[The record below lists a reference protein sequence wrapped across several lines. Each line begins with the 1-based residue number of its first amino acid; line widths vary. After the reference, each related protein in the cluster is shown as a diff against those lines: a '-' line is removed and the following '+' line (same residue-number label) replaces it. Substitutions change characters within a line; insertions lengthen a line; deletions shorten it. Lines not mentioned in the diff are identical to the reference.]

1 MHLLC
6 GDTTLPITSPMASVN
21 LRGVGTQT
29 LSLFLCYSTAC
40 DLDPAGSPQ
49 GPGWDGGRSW
59 LLSLSTDLDLA
70 TWLCLSACEAGERGP
85 PSKLP
90 RVAKI
95 QGLLP
100 QKNESRF

>member
-1 MHLLC
+1 
-6 GDTTLPITSPMASVN
+6 MASVN
-21 LRGVGTQT
+21 LCRVGTQT
-29 LSLFLCYSTAC
+29 LSLLLCYSNAC
-40 DLDPAGSPQ
+40 DLDPAGSLQ
-49 GPGWDGGRSW
+49 GPDRGGGGRSW
-59 LLSLSTDLDLA
+59 LLSLSTDLNLA

-90 RVAKI
+90 RAAKI

>member
-1 MHLLC
+1 MYLLG
-6 GDTTLPITSPMASVN
+6 GDTTLTITSPMAIVN

-59 LLSLSTDLDLA
+59 LLSLSTALDLV
-70 TWLCLSACEAGERGP
+70 TWLLLSSREPGDRGRA
-85 PSKLP
+85 SFQ
-90 RVAKI
+90 AAT
-95 QGLLP
+95 
-100 QKNESRF
+100 